1 MEEKGEVT
9 GKRYKMYPFL
19 AVTLCLLAALFLL
32 SMGIGAKKIP
42 VSVLLDAFTEYD
54 MKNGQHIIV
63 RTLRFPR
70 ALAAAA
76 VGASLAVSGALMQA
90 MTRNPMASPSVL
102 GINAGAGL
110 GLAVA
115 VALVPQANFN
125 ETVLFSFAG
134 AGLAAAAIFGISSM
148 GKTGSSP
155 VRMALAGTAV
165 TALFSAC
172 SQAIAMYFKIAQE
185 LTFWN
190 AGGVSGVR
198 PEQVS
203 LLLPWT
209 CIGLVLVLVI
219 AKSVSLL
226 SLGEEVAVGLGGRL
240 FFTRLIASIAVLILT
255 GSAVAIAGPISFVG
269 LVAPHAVKFLV
280 GADYRK
286 VLPCT
291 ILAGAVLVLAA
302 DIAARLVNPPFE
314 TPTGA
319 VTALIGVPF
328 FIYLASRK
336 EAGR

>member
-1 MEEKGEVT
+1 MR
-9 GKRYKMYPFL
+9 GKSRGMYPL
-19 AVTLCLLAALFLL
+19 LCGMAVLLAALFLL
-32 SMGIGAKKIP
+32 SMGIGAKRISIG
-42 VSVLLDAFTEYD
+42 VIFDAFTHYD
-54 MKNGQHIIV
+54 VKNGQHIII

-70 ALAAAA
+70 ALTAAA

-115 VALVPQANFN
+115 MAVVPSANFN

-134 AGLAAAAIFGISSM
+134 AGVAAATIFGIASIKR
-148 GKTGSSP
+148 GGSSP
-155 VRMALAGTAV
+155 VRLALAGTAV
-165 TALFSAC
+165 TALFGAL

-198 PEQVS
+198 PEQAF

-209 CIGLVLVLVI
+209 LVGLALALFL
-219 AKSVSLL
+219 ARSVALL
-226 SLGEEVAVGLGGRL
+226 SLGEEVAIGLGGKL
-240 FFTRLIASIAVLILT
+240 LYIKLAASVAVLILT

-286 VLPCT
+286 ILPCSV
-291 ILAGAVLVLAA
+291 LAGAVLVLGA
-302 DIAARLVNPPFE
+302 DILARLVNPPFE

-336 EAGR
+336 EGRG